1 MILIGQY
8 DSPYVRRVAIALTM
22 LGLPFT
28 RSPLSVFSD
37 AVALRRINPLGRVP
51 ALVLDDGEVI
61 VDSAAIL
68 DHLDERVGPGKALVP
83 PSGAGRRRA
92 LRIMS
97 LATGVNDKAVALAS
111 ERFFR
116 SPETRYQPWIDRLQ
130 TQLHEALTALEAEAP
145 ADDWFLGSR
154 PMAPDITAACM
165 LGYVRLRA
173 PDVGILPPIPKLTAL
188 SRRAEDL
195 DAFRACRPS
204 TEEIGGQEAGAA
216 EALARYLGEAE

>member
-8 DSPYVRRVAIALTM
+8 DSPYVRRAAIALT
-22 LGLPFT
+22 LLDLPFT
-28 RSPLSVFSD
+28 RSPLSVFSN
-37 AVALRRINPLGRVP
+37 AVELRRINPLGRVP

-68 DHLDERVGPGKALVP
+68 DHVDQVVGPAKALVP
-83 PSGAGRRRA
+83 RAGVERRRA
-92 LRIMS
+92 LRIMA

-116 SPETRYQPWIDRLQ
+116 PPETRYQPWIDRQ
-130 TQLHEALTALEAEAP
+130 QAQLHEALAALEAEVP
-145 ADDWFLGSR
+145 ADGWFLGSR
-154 PMAPDITAACM
+154 PMTPDITVACM

-173 PDVGILPPIPKLTAL
+173 PDVGALPPISELTAH
-188 SRRAEDL
+188 SRRAEAL

-216 EALARYLGEAE
+216 EALAHYLGETS